1 MQKTGMQKAGMQKAG
16 AVFIVVVAGAISAGL
31 SGCKVSDVTTTKSIS
46 SESDAHNDSGAVNI
60 SKMGGGIDVDSAPHG
75 ANLSTMGG
83 DIHVGDVGS
92 YAKVKTMGGSI
103 TIDHATGS
111 VDATTMG
118 GPISIGHV
126 TGAIKATTMGGDI
139 TAREVG
145 ASSDRRDVEL
155 TSSGGTIT
163 LTVPKD
169 FPMDV
174 QITLAH
180 TKNAPRSYEIIDHVG
195 LQQQETPDWDN
206 SLGSPRKYIRAA
218 GRVGSGLNHIVI
230 KTING
235 DVILKQE

>member
-1 MQKTGMQKAGMQKAG
+1 M
-16 AVFIVVVAGAISAGL
+16 GL
-31 SGCKVSDVTTTKSIS
+31 PGCKYSEGTDSANRS
-46 SESDAHNDSGAVNI
+46 STPDAGSDSGAVSI
-60 SKMGGGIDVDSAPHG
+60 SKMGGGIDVQNAPHG

-83 DIHVGDVGS
+83 DIHVGDVAS
-92 YAKVKTMGGSI
+92 FAKVKTMGGSI

-126 TGAIKATTMGGDI
+126 DGPIKATTMGGDI
-139 TAREVG
+139 TARMVG
-145 ASSDRRDVEL
+145 TSSDRRDVEI
-155 TSSGGTIT
+155 SSLGGTIT
-163 LTVPKD
+163 LTLPKD

-174 QITLAH
+174 RITLAY
-180 TKNAPRSYEIIDHVG
+180 TKNAPRTYEIIDHVG

-218 GRVGSGLNHIVI
+218 GRVGSGLNHVVI

>member
-1 MQKTGMQKAGMQKAG
+1 MHKANAIFLVLIAG
-16 AVFIVVVAGAISAGL
+16 TISAGL
-31 SGCKVSDVTTTKSIS
+31 SGCRYSHGSHYRDDSSASDGGS
-46 SESDAHNDSGAVNI
+46 DSGAVSI
-60 SKMGGGIDVDSAPHG
+60 SKMGGGIDVQSAPHG

-83 DIHVGDVGS
+83 DIHLGDVGS
-92 YAKVKTMGGSI
+92 FAKVKTMGGSI
-103 TIDHATGS
+103 TIDHATGA

-126 TGAIKATTMGGDI
+126 AGAIKASTMGGDI
-139 TAREVG
+139 SAREVG
-145 ASSDRRDVEL
+145 ASSGQRDVEL
-155 TSSGGTIT
+155 TSQGGTIT

-174 QITLAH
+174 RITLAY

-218 GRVGSGLNHIVI
+218 GRVGSGLNHVTI